1 MSSVTLSNSSPS
13 VFTPARSGAPS
24 VAAQVMAWVS
34 AQWTLLASRT
44 AAVRNRTLTPFEE
57 AEQLRAFAHDWQD
70 RDPGFAQDLYAAAD
84 RHEIEHGA
92 SSV

>member
-24 VAAQVMAWVS
+24 VAARVMAWVS
-34 AQWTLLASRT
+34 ARWTTLTTRAASQG
-44 AAVRNRTLTPFEE
+44 RTLSPSEE
-57 AEQLRAFAHDWQD
+57 AEQIRAMANDWLD

-84 RHEIEHGA
+84 RHEIEHGV